1 MRSTQD
7 AHGETRDLLRWLV
20 QNQTDALHQAIHE
33 PETLLNRIQT
43 QASRATWHPG
53 AIINVSSFAV
63 ALLDRHGC
71 LLAATPQ
78 YREVGLDKSLFSSKN
93 PAFNEIAFSKF
104 KSFGNDVRYARV
116 ESSGSTQ
123 LVFLASLDTLRDWR
137 LPESW
142 KSLITKSNWIAI
154 APCFRSQHTLQYA
167 CDALGLTAAQARVLI
182 ATIHYGNIRSGASKA
197 AVSYQRA
204 RALVAQAFKITA
216 SHNLPGLI
224 RQIVSLSMGL
234 IPQSMKLDSLVKD
247 MWGLTERQVSLM
259 TLIAAG
265 VRRQSAASVLGI
277 SYAAAK
283 KELAVIYETLG
294 VQSSVELSVF
304 LSEHIVLSLL
314 QDATVRVREFAQLH
328 TEPLRFLRRADGS
341 RIAISDYGPSGATP
355 VLYIHSSMTSR
366 PIARGLHRA
375 LAERG
380 FRVISI
386 DRPGY
391 GLSDPVEGHP
401 FRAAARD
408 LQALIGSLGLNQPL
422 AIARGG
428 AQVLLELA
436 RMSPQALQAAVVV
449 NPDPRTPESATRHGF
464 LGALKEI
471 FSRYPASISLTAKML
486 SSRLNRTS
494 LGEWLVKSCE
504 GNALDVE
511 VASRGEVQEDY
522 WRMVRSLATGA
533 VSGYVAEQIEFSRHG
548 DEPLSGHS
556 WHWRFILGAHD
567 TLHDPH
573 ETQAYWQARVP
584 DASFDW
590 VHDGGRLLSF
600 SHPDYLADH
609 MARIRS
615 KGISAFPPRIL
626 TAQGPVA
633 A

>member
-1 MRSTQD
+1 
-7 AHGETRDLLRWLV
+7 LR
-20 QNQTDALHQAIHE
+20 QAIDE
-33 PETLLNRIQT
+33 PETLVNHIQS
-43 QASRATWHPG
+43 QVSGAAWHPG

-63 ALLDRHGC
+63 ALLNGNGC

-78 YREVGLDKSLFSSKN
+78 YREVGLDETLFSNKSL
-93 PAFNEIAFSKF
+93 AFNEIAFNKF
-104 KSFGNDVRYARV
+104 ESFGNGLRYAQV

-123 LVFLASLDTLRDWR
+123 LVFLASIDALRDWR
-137 LPESW
+137 LPEAW
-142 KSLITKSNWIAI
+142 KSLTAQSTWVAI
-154 APCFRSQHTLQYA
+154 APCFRSRHTLQYA
-167 CDALGLTAAQARVLI
+167 CDALGLTAAQAKVLI
-182 ATIHYGNIRSGASKA
+182 ATIQYGNIRSGASKA

-204 RALVAQAFKITA
+204 RALVAQALKVTA
-216 SHNLPGLI
+216 SQNLPGLI
-224 RQIVSLSMGL
+224 QQIVLLSMGL
-234 IPQSMKLDSLVKD
+234 IPQSVRFDSLVKD
-247 MWGLTERQVSLM
+247 IWGLTERQVSLM

-265 VRRQSAASVLGI
+265 VRRQSAASAIGI

-314 QDATVRVREFAQLH
+314 QGSTVRVREFAQLH
-328 TEPLRFLRRADGS
+328 TEPLQFLRRADGS

-366 PIARGLHRA
+366 PIARSLHRA
-375 LAERG
+375 LAARG

-391 GLSDPVEGHP
+391 GLSDPVEGHH
-401 FRAAARD
+401 FRAAAQD
-408 LQALIGSLGLNQPL
+408 LHALINSLGLNQPL

-436 RMSPQALQAAVVV
+436 RIYPRALSAAVVV
-449 NPDPRTPESATRHGF
+449 NPDPRTPGSTTRHGF

-471 FSRYPASISLTAKML
+471 FSRHPACIALTAKML
-486 SSRLNRTS
+486 SSRLNKTS
-494 LGEWLVKSCE
+494 LGEWLVKSGE
-504 GNALDVE
+504 GSAVDVE
-511 VASRGEVQEDY
+511 VASRDTVQEDY

-533 VSGYVAEQIEFSRHG
+533 VSGYVAEQIELGGHG

-600 SHPDYLADH
+600 SHPDYLADQL
-609 MARIRS
+609 ARIRS
-615 KGISAFPPRIL
+615 KGISAIPPRIL